1 MSLSWC
7 RQDSD
12 LLLSCGK
19 DNRTL
24 CWNPQTGEP
33 YGEFPVVTNWTFQT
47 RWNPHNPS
55 LLATASFDG
64 KIAIQT
70 VQNTKIDGQTGG
82 NQAPALDGE
91 DFFNKAQSQPQSA
104 SFTLPK
110 APKWLERPC
119 GASFG
124 FGGKVI
130 SFTRAASEGDAPRKS
145 AIRISNFAADT
156 EIGTMTEA
164 FEKAMTEKNLK
175 AVCESRIEQSSLD
188 TEKTD
193 WKVIG
198 TLMADNPRKELVN
211 YLGFSKDEDESSSR
225 ISNEGANGDVSNE
238 LGISKSNGE
247 SSARNN
253 RLSSFFDTT
262 NEGDN
267 FLADL
272 AATKGAKTNNPFQLY
287 SDSESASD
295 RKITQAL
302 MLGQFDKALEV
313 CLQED
318 RLSDAFMIAICGGQ
332 DSIEKVQ
339 KAYFTKQ
346 SSGPKYLRLLASV
359 VGKNLWDVVYNAD
372 LRNWREVMATLCT
385 YASAEEF
392 PDLCEALGDR
402 LEDQIDNDSVRS
414 GARNDAS
421 FCYIAGSKLEKVVKL
436 WISEIE
442 KDEKSSSPS
451 TTADS
456 SFSVHVRALQSFIE
470 KVTIFREVTQYR
482 DNDRSAASDWK
493 LAPLYEK
500 YTEYAD
506 IVAAHGQLQIAEKYL
521 DLLPEKYPA
530 AEVARNRVKQ
540 ATRKATI
547 QSTARQPTN
556 AGSIPNRGTMSS
568 SGPVQRQQLN
578 VPGFES
584 QQAPSLYQPSRAS
597 NPYQP
602 QEPAQTPHVYPS
614 QSQGP
619 YGVPSYQGGQP
630 PRHQYGMQ
638 PAPGYG
644 APPPVQGHAAPPR
657 NVNASPA
664 VAPPSKA
671 TNMPNWNDM
680 PEDFFKAPT
689 SRRGTPGV
697 QPATINAPFSS
708 QPTMST
714 PPVSNQQFQSRAT
727 PPGPPPPKGSA
738 PPPRSNTPQT
748 NGRPPYQQPDRPTSS
763 ASNAYIP
770 QQPPSQF
777 GGFQQQQQQQPQ
789 IPRGASPYN
798 APPSAPPAGGRYAPA
813 PVPQTSAPM
822 TQRAPP
828 PQNPYAAQPNLSNQG
843 GNAPAMP
850 PQSSAP
856 PPQSTRS
863 PVSPPVPRP
872 DSTQSQQARPQ
883 KPATPKH
890 RMSSFQ
896 TASVHDQSTNNFPA
910 PGDRSHIPADA
921 HIIYNNLNE
930 DMQRVKAKAPASF
943 KMQVNDTEKRLNI
956 LFDHLNNEDLLKP
969 NTVQD
974 MVELAQA
981 LRARD
986 YEQAQA
992 IHIDIMTHRTDECG
1006 NWMVSP
1012 DERLRK
1018 IPY

>member
-1 MSLSWC
+1 MRGHEGGVLSLSWC

-70 VQNTKIDGQTGG
+70 IQNTKTDRQVGG
-82 NQAPALDGE
+82 TQAPALDGE

-130 SFTRAASEGDAPRKS
+130 SFTRTVSEGGAPRKS
-145 AIRISNFAADT
+145 AVRISNFAADT

-164 FEKAMTEKNLK
+164 FDKAMAEKNLK

-211 YLGFSKDEDESSSR
+211 YLGFSKDEDGTSNGT
-225 ISNEGANGDVSNE
+225 SNEGANGDMSNE
-238 LGISKSNGE
+238 LGISKSNGD

-253 RLSSFFDTT
+253 RLSSFFDST

-287 SDSESASD
+287 AESESASD
-295 RKITQAL
+295 KKITQAL
-302 MLGQFDKALEV
+302 MLGQFDKAMEV

-339 KAYFTKQ
+339 KAYFTTQ

-359 VGKNLWDVVYNAD
+359 VGKNLWDIVYNAD

-402 LEDQIDNDSVRS
+402 LEDQIDNDSVQS
-414 GARNDAS
+414 SARNDAS

-442 KDEKSSSPS
+442 KDEQSSSES
-451 TTADS
+451 TNADS

-482 DNDRSAASDWK
+482 DNDRSAISDWK

-547 QSTARQPTN
+547 QPATRQPTN
-556 AGSIPNRGTMSS
+556 AGPLPNRGAMPS
-568 SGPVQRQQLN
+568 SGLAQRSQN
-578 VPGFES
+578 SVPSFENE
-584 QQAPSLYQPSRAS
+584 QAPMPHPSTRAS

-602 QEPAQTPHVYPS
+602 HEPAQTSNAYPS
-614 QSQGP
+614 QPQGP
-619 YGVPSYQGGQP
+619 YGAPGYQVGQP
-630 PRHQYGMQ
+630 PRQQYGMQ

-644 APPPVQGHAAPPR
+644 APPPVQGLGPPPR
-657 NVNASPA
+657 NVNASPSIP
-664 VAPPSKA
+664 PPSKA
-671 TNMPNWNDM
+671 ANMPNWNDM
-680 PEDFFKAPT
+680 PEDFFKAPA

-697 QPATINAPFSS
+697 QPPTINAPFMN

-714 PPVSNQQFQSRAT
+714 PPVSNQQFQPRAT
-727 PPGPPPPKGSA
+727 PPAPPPPKGSA
-738 PPPRSNTPQT
+738 PPPRSNTPQM
-748 NGRPPYQQPDRPTSS
+748 NGRPSYQQPDRPASS
-763 ASNAYIP
+763 MSNAYVP
-770 QQPPSQF
+770 QQPPNQY
-777 GGFQQQQQQQPQ
+777 GGLQQQPQ
-789 IPRGASPYN
+789 IPRGTSPYT
-798 APPSAPPAGGRYAPA
+798 APPSAPAPGGRYAPA

-828 PQNPYAAQPNLSNQG
+828 PPNPYAARPNLADQG
-843 GNAPAMP
+843 GNIPAMP
-850 PQSSAP
+850 PQSSVP
-856 PPQSTRS
+856 PHQSTRS
-863 PVSPPVPRP
+863 PVSPPIPRP
-872 DSTQSQQARPQ
+872 QSTQSQQARPP
-883 KPATPKH
+883 KPATPKY
-890 RMSSFQ
+890 RMLNLETTTILGDNTNYFSSSWRPITYSSRCTRYLQLYQRRHATCKSKSTSFIQ
-896 TASVHDQSTNNFPA
+896 TAS
-910 PGDRSHIPADA
+910 
-921 HIIYNNLNE
+921 
-930 DMQRVKAKAPASF
+930 K
-943 KMQVNDTEKRLNI
+943 
-956 LFDHLNNEDLLKP
+956 
-969 NTVQD
+969 
-974 MVELAQA
+974 
-981 LRARD
+981 
-986 YEQAQA
+986 
-992 IHIDIMTHRTDECG
+992 
-1006 NWMVSP
+1006 
-1012 DERLRK
+1012 
-1018 IPY
+1018 